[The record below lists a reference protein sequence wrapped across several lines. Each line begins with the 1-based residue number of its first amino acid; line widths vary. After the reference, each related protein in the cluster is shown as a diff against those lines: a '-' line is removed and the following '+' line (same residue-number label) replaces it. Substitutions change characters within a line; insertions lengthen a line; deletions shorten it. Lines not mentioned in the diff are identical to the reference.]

1 MTRPTLRELQLE
13 ELENYEQETDSDTE
27 AIQEAFARGD
37 LKPGLNIPVKDR
49 VRTNNVPLLKEALCD
64 IKQDLPWI
72 ERLDITNDQAA
83 LAPELALQ
91 IRDEEK
97 GHNPLVYD
105 ELKRESVFYR
115 QAQNAA
121 LKVLPKLKQLGLRTE
136 RPGDYFAEMAK
147 SDQHMQKVKGEA
159 IKKKLMMERI
169 EKLREIRAQKKVQKA
184 LHAQAK
190 VAKVQT
196 KKQML
201 DEVKKYR
208 KGETKSLAFLE
219 PGYKAKPKANKA
231 IIKRNHKNAKFG
243 HGGKKRG
250 LKRNTRDSTSGI
262 ERRPSKP
269 SFANSGGKGKKTM
282 KQKRPGKNARLKQKS
297 KRKN

>member
-1 MTRPTLRELQLE
+1 MKRPTLRELELQ
-13 ELENYEQETDSDTE
+13 ELENYEGETDSETE

-37 LKPGLNIPVKDR
+37 LKPGLNIPVKDK
-49 VRTNNVPLLKEALCD
+49 VKTNNVPLLKDTLSE
-64 IKQDLPWI
+64 IKLDLPWI
-72 ERLDITNDQAA
+72 ERLDVTNEQAP

-91 IRDEEK
+91 IREEEQ

-121 LKVLPKLKQLGLRTE
+121 MKVLPKLKELGLRTE
-136 RPGDYFAEMAK
+136 RPDDYFAEMAK

-190 VAKVQT
+190 VAKVQS

-201 DEVKKYR
+201 EEVKKYR

-219 PGYKAKPKANKA
+219 PGFKPKAKPNKSQ
-231 IIKRNHKNAKFG
+231 IKRQRKDTKFG

-250 LKRNTRDSTSGI
+250 AKRNTRDSTSGI
-262 ERRPSKP
+262 EPKRPRNKP
-269 SFANSGGKGKKTM
+269 FTAGSGKKAM
-282 KQKRPGKNARLKQKS
+282 QQKRPGKNARLKQKS